1 MLDSMQASG
10 GLSSSSR
17 SNVARF
23 CDKTIQSVIVAL
35 AVLMP
40 LFFLPWTIEVVELNK
55 QLLLIA
61 GAAVA
66 GMAWFGKML
75 VERRVEYRRSIV
87 NVMVLLYALLYV
99 MSAWM
104 STSKYM
110 SFVGDFGQEKAGVL
124 SLASFVILYFVVANN
139 LNEKEKVS
147 KVLYGLIVGGL
158 VAGVFALLQGFGL
171 YLLPFEFAKTGSF
184 NTVGTV
190 ASLGIYATALLSL
203 CGGLLLSD
211 SGNTGRKFFD
221 NGRRALLAV
230 TGVVAL
236 ALVAAVDFWPVTL
249 PMMIA
254 SAIIIGFAFVHAKSV
269 KNISGILLPIA
280 GLVLSILMLFFQ
292 LPLKLSFPAEVM
304 PSFKASAD
312 IAMSTLREKP
322 FFGSGP
328 GTFIFDYAKYRAAE
342 VNETVFWNVRF
353 DRGASRFITQLA
365 TTGYLGG
372 LTWLLMSIFL
382 LISAAKR
389 LIKTDEET
397 WHTLIAVFAAW
408 MVLFVAK
415 FTYSSTLALEFL
427 FWMFT
432 ALLIVLHRK
441 ETFRAEFEE
450 SPRAAMGVSFVF
462 ILGAVLVLSGVFVE
476 GQRYAGEIAF
486 ANAIRADKAGKDVDE
501 IVSSLTSAVQ
511 LNPSNDAYRRN
522 LALAYLAKAN
532 AEAQKEV
539 KLDKNEGEKDA
550 DYKARVDSAKQDRVK
565 SVTDYTSKAVNT
577 AKAAT
582 DIDANNVSNWSVLG
596 SVYQNLVAVTTGA
609 DAWAIKSFESAI
621 ALEPSNPSA
630 YVELGKVY
638 LYQGDIARQGQ
649 DSKDEKV
656 KEDAKKATDELV
668 QKAIDQFNKAVEL
681 KSDYAPARYQLSLA
695 LDRKGD
701 LKEAIKKMEDVVRLN
716 SQDVGVGFQ
725 LALMYYRDT
734 RKDESIR
741 LLESV
746 VRLSPNFSNA
756 RWYLAAMY
764 EEKGNLD
771 GAIDQIQK
779 VKELNPEQ
787 EVVTKK
793 LEELNAKKSG
803 VAPSAPTEAL
813 PAPVEQPT
821 TNQNQP
827 EVKR

>member
-1 MLDSMQASG
+1 MLGSMQSSA
-10 GLSSSSR
+10 GLSSASR
-17 SNVARF
+17 GAVAHV
-23 CDKTIQSVIVAL
+23 CDKVIQGVLVTLS
-35 AVLMP
+35 VLMP

-61 GAAVA
+61 GAAIA

-75 VERRVEYRRSIV
+75 VERKVEYRRSIV

-147 KVLYGLIVGGL
+147 KILYGLIIGGL
-158 VAGVFALLQGFGL
+158 IAGLFALLQGFGL
-171 YLLPFEFAKTGSF
+171 YILPFEFAKTGSF

-190 ASLGIYATALLSL
+190 ASLGIYATALLTL

-211 SGNTGRKFFD
+211 AGNTGRKVVD
-221 NGRRALLAV
+221 TGRRVLLTA

-236 ALVAAVDFWPVTL
+236 MLVAAVDFWPVTL

-254 SAIIIGFAFVHAKSV
+254 SAIVIGFAFVHAKSV
-269 KNISGILLPIA
+269 KNIGGILLPIA
-280 GLVLSILMLFFQ
+280 GLVLSILMFFFQ

-312 IAMSTLREKP
+312 IAMSTLSEKP

-328 GTFIFDYAKYRAAE
+328 GTFIFDYAKYRASE

-353 DRGASRFITQLA
+353 DRGASRFITMLA
-365 TTGYLGG
+365 TTGYLGAIS
-372 LTWLLMSIFL
+372 WLLMSIFL
-382 LISAAKR
+382 LVSAAKR
-389 LIKTDEET
+389 LVKTDEET

-415 FTYSSTLALEFL
+415 FTYSSTLAMEFL

-432 ALLIVLHRK
+432 GLLIVLHRK
-441 ETFRAEFEE
+441 ETFRAQFEE

-476 GQRYAGEIAF
+476 GQRYAAEISF
-486 ANAIRADKAGKDVDE
+486 ANAIRADRAGKDVDQ
-501 IVSSLTSAVQ
+501 IVNSLTDAVKR
-511 LNPSNDAYRRN
+511 NPSNDAYRRN

-539 KLDKNEGEKDA
+539 NVEKNEGEKDA
-550 DYKARVDSAKQDRVK
+550 DYKARVESAKQDRVRE
-565 SVTDYTSKAVNT
+565 VTQMTSNAVNT

-609 DAWAIKSFESAI
+609 DAWAIKSFEAAI

-638 LYQGDIARQGQ
+638 LYQGDIARQAQ

-656 KEDAKKATDELV
+656 KADAKKATDELV

-725 LALMYYRDT
+725 LALMYYRDE
-734 RKDESIR
+734 RKDEAIR

-756 RWYLAAMY
+756 RWYLAAMF
-764 EEKGNLD
+764 EEKGELD
-771 GAIDQIQK
+771 KAIAEIQK
-779 VKELNPEQ
+779 VKELNPDQ
-787 EVVTKK
+787 DVVKQKLDDLTTKK
-793 LEELNAKKSG
+793 AGAAAAPAGEL
-803 VAPSAPTEAL
+803 PP
-813 PAPVEQPT
+813 PVEQPV